1 MSPQWLNQL
10 RIQHKVWVMLLL
22 LCVPLS
28 AGIAIHL
35 YVVQQLL
42 ALQQQKQD
50 LMVADEQVHLL
61 GRLAVDIEDGFRGYV
76 LTQQPAFLAP
86 LVEAEKKLNQAL
98 SDASTSLAKLSG
110 SPNQLASIE
119 RQLKNLLRSKQ
130 QLIADIQ
137 KGLGDQTL
145 AYVRSGEGL
154 RLSDL
159 FRADLR
165 TVEDRLM
172 RQRTSLNEQADSL
185 SQRAFVGL
193 WITLAGVVALGWIVS
208 RVLANSLSDLITRLQ
223 SATTRIGAHVDVDG
237 IAELLATR
245 RGAKDELGQLADAYL
260 AMARRIE
267 THIREIEVLD
277 AIGQEINTIGP
288 DGLDG
293 VLRRITDRA
302 VELVQTDVCLVLLRD
317 ERMGCWVVEAAS
329 GEWNDRLKKSVM
341 LWEELPVCVQAF
353 QTRKVATG
361 ERFRLDERPQVL
373 RRNLIGDSMLS
384 IPLLAQG
391 IPFGVL
397 SLLSEER
404 RGAHEWNL
412 RLAEGLAHQAALA
425 ISNARL
431 YETVEQRQRGLA
443 ARLHQLEHLAENLAH
458 DLKGP
463 GARMEELARLL
474 VQQYGWQFDDRT
486 NRWLSLIE
494 ENSRDLVQRVEGILT
509 VARVGTDQGA
519 ITAVDPNAII
529 DEVLKARAGEIERLH
544 AVVHIE
550 PGLPFVACHGAYLR
564 QILDNLVSNALK
576 FTKAGETPLVR
587 ISWRIVGP
595 MVAFSVE
602 DHGIGIPPT
611 QRTRVFQP
619 FVRLQTSEAAGS
631 GIGLTIIQ
639 RIVDLYGGKVWIDG
653 VEGSG
658 CIVQFTVPSIQASE
672 GVECGG
678 QAIWL
683 GGSARSSLRK
693 GGDDDTW
700 RSVRRSIG
708 QG

>member
-1 MSPQWLNQL
+1 MGRWVTQWVNQL

-22 LCVPLS
+22 LCVPLG

-42 ALQQQKQD
+42 GLQQQKQD
-50 LMVADEQVHLL
+50 LMLADKQVHVL

-86 LVEAEKKLNQAL
+86 LVEAEAKLNQAL

-119 RQLKNLLRSKQ
+119 RQLKDLLHSKQ
-130 QLIADIQ
+130 ELIADIQ
-137 KGLGDQTL
+137 KGLADKAL

-159 FRADLR
+159 LRADLR

-172 RQRTSLNEQADSL
+172 RQRNSLNEQADAL
-185 SQRAFVGL
+185 SQRTFVGL

-208 RVLANSLSDLITRLQ
+208 RVLARSLKDPITQLQ
-223 SATTRIGAHVDVDG
+223 SATRSIGAQVDMAG
-237 IAELLATR
+237 ITELLAVG

-260 AMARRIE
+260 VMARRIE
-267 THIREIEVLD
+267 THIQEIETLN
-277 AIGQEINTIGP
+277 ALGHEINTIGP

-302 VELVQTDVCLVLLRD
+302 VELVKADVCLVLLRD
-317 ERMGCWVVEAAS
+317 EQMGCWVVEAAS
-329 GEWNDRLKKSVM
+329 GDWNNRLKKSVM
-341 LWEELPVCVQAF
+341 LWEELPVSVQAF
-353 QTRKVATG
+353 ETREVATG
-361 ERFRLDERPQVL
+361 ERFRFDERPQVL

-397 SLLSEER
+397 SLLAER
-404 RGAHEWNL
+404 PRGAHEWNL
-412 RLAEGLAHQAALA
+412 RLAAGLAQEAALA

-431 YETVEQRQRGLA
+431 YEGAEQRQRGLA
-443 ARLHQLEHLAENLAH
+443 ARLQQLEHLAETLAH

-474 VQQYGWQFDDRT
+474 VQQCGWQFDDRT
-486 NRWLSLIE
+486 KRWLSLLE
-494 ENSRDLVQRVEGILT
+494 ENGRDLVQRVEGILT
-509 VARVGTDQGA
+509 VARVGTGQGG
-519 ITAVDPNAII
+519 ITAVDPTSII
-529 DEVLKARAGEIERLH
+529 DEVLRARAGEVERLR
-544 AVVHIE
+544 AVVQVE
-550 PGLPFVACHGAYLR
+550 PRLPLVACHGAYLR
-564 QILDNLVSNALK
+564 QIFDNLISNALK
-576 FTKAGETPLVR
+576 FTRAGESPLVR
-587 ISWRIVGP
+587 ISGRVEGP

-602 DHGIGIPPT
+602 DRGIGIPST
-611 QRTRVFQP
+611 QRIRVFQP
-619 FVRLQTSEAAGS
+619 FVRLLTSDAVGS

-653 VEGSG
+653 VDGPG
-658 CIVQFTVPSIQASE
+658 CIVQFTVPSFQEQEGASSDRWKVSKVPDVADVLQR
-672 GVECGG
+672 G
-678 QAIWL
+678 AL
-683 GGSARSSLRK
+683 
-693 GGDDDTW
+693 
-700 RSVRRSIG
+700 
-708 QG
+708 

>member
-1 MSPQWLNQL
+1 MGPQWVSQL
-10 RIQHKVWVMLLL
+10 RIQHKTWVMLLL

-28 AGIAIHL
+28 AGIGIHL

-42 ALQQQKQD
+42 AVQQQKQD
-50 LMVADEQVHLL
+50 LMLADEQIHVL

-86 LVEAEKKLNQAL
+86 LVEAEAKLTQAL
-98 SDASTSLAKLSG
+98 PDAATSLAKLSG
-110 SPNQLASIE
+110 SPNQLVPIE
-119 RQLKNLLRSKQ
+119 RQLKDLLRSKRE
-130 QLIADIQ
+130 LIADIQ
-137 KGLGDQTL
+137 KGLADKAL

-159 FRADLR
+159 LRADLR

-172 RQRTSLNEQADSL
+172 RQRNLLNEQADVL
-185 SQRAFVGL
+185 SQRMFVGL
-193 WITLAGVVALGWIVS
+193 WITLAGVVTLGWIVS
-208 RVLANSLSDLITRLQ
+208 RILARSLTDPITRLQ
-223 SATTRIGAHVDVDG
+223 SATARIGAGVDVAG
-237 IAELLATR
+237 ITELLATS
-245 RGAKDELGQLADAYL
+245 RGAKDELGQLTDAYL

-353 QTRKVATG
+353 ETREVATG

-397 SLLSEER
+397 SLLAER
-404 RGAHEWNL
+404 PRGAHEWNL
-412 RLAEGLAHQAALA
+412 RLAEGLAQVAALA

-431 YETVEQRQRGLA
+431 YEAAEQRQRGLV
-443 ARLHQLEHLAENLAH
+443 ARLQQLEHLAETLAH

-474 VQQYGWQFDDRT
+474 VQQCSWQFDDRT
-486 NRWLSLIE
+486 NRWLSLLE
-494 ENSRDLVQRVEGILT
+494 ENGRDLVQRVEGILT
-509 VARVGTDQGA
+509 VARVGIDQGA
-519 ITAVDPNAII
+519 ITAVDPTAII
-529 DEVLKARAGEIERLH
+529 DEALKARAGEIERLR
-544 AVVHIE
+544 AVVHVE
-550 PGLPFVACHGAYLR
+550 QELPLVACHGAYLR
-564 QILDNLVSNALK
+564 QIFDNLVSNALK
-576 FTKAGETPLVR
+576 FTRDGEPPLVR
-587 ISWRIVGP
+587 ISGRVEGP
-595 MVAFSVE
+595 MVAFSVK
-602 DHGIGIPPT
+602 DQGIGIPST
-611 QRTRVFQP
+611 QRIRVFQP
-619 FVRLQTSEAAGS
+619 FFRLMMSEAAGS

-653 VEGSG
+653 AEGQG
-658 CIVQFTVPSIQASE
+658 CTVQFTVPSFREQGGASNARMQTSRVPDE
-672 GVECGG
+672 ADVAQRGV
-678 QAIWL
+678 L
-683 GGSARSSLRK
+683 
-693 GGDDDTW
+693 
-700 RSVRRSIG
+700 
-708 QG
+708 